1 MDCMAATQNQI
12 PITQVDIAI
21 HEIAVSITTQQSYP
35 DQLDDISN
43 RAYNLLE
50 RVIMKAKEQNIDI
63 RRFNYSDDESD
74 IEEEEEEADGNAKR
88 PPT

>member
-35 DQLDDISN
+35 DQLDDITN

-74 IEEEEEEADGNAKR
+74 IEEEEEEAD
-88 PPT
+88 

>member
-1 MDCMAATQNQI
+1 MDCMAANPNQI

-21 HEIAVSITTQQSYP
+21 HEIAVSITTQLNYP

-50 RVIMKAKEQNIDI
+50 RVMVKAREHNIDI
-63 RRFNYSDDESD
+63 RRFSYSETENDLED
-74 IEEEEEEADGNAKR
+74 EEEEAD
-88 PPT
+88 

>member
-1 MDCMAATQNQI
+1 MAANPNQI

-21 HEIAVSITTQQSYP
+21 HEIAVSITTQLNYP

-50 RVIMKAKEQNIDI
+50 RVMVKAREHNIDI
-63 RRFNYSDDESD
+63 RRFSYSEAENDLED
-74 IEEEEEEADGNAKR
+74 EEEEAD
-88 PPT
+88 

>member
-1 MDCMAATQNQI
+1 MAATRNQI

-35 DQLDDISN
+35 DQLDDITN

-74 IEEEEEEADGNAKR
+74 IEEEEEEAD
-88 PPT
+88 

>member
-1 MDCMAATQNQI
+1 MDCMAATPNHI

-35 DQLDDISN
+35 DQLDDIAN
-43 RAYNLLE
+43 RAYNLLD

-63 RRFNYSDDESD
+63 RRFNYSEYENDLED
-74 IEEEEEEADGNAKR
+74 EEEEAD
-88 PPT
+88 

>member
-21 HEIAVSITTQQSYP
+21 HEIAVSITTQLNYP

-43 RAYNLLE
+43 RAYTLLE
-50 RVIMKAKEQNIDI
+50 RVMVKAQEQNIDI
-63 RRFNYSDDESD
+63 RRFNYSDYESD
-74 IEEEEEEADGNAKR
+74 IEEEDEEAD
-88 PPT
+88 

>member
-74 IEEEEEEADGNAKR
+74 IEEEEEEAD
-88 PPT
+88 

>member
-1 MDCMAATQNQI
+1 MDCMAATPTHI

-35 DQLDDISN
+35 DQLDDIAN

-50 RVIMKAKEQNIDI
+50 RVIMKAQEQNIDI
-63 RRFNYSDDESD
+63 RRFNYSDYENDL
-74 IEEEEEEADGNAKR
+74 EEEEAD
-88 PPT
+88 

>member
-1 MDCMAATQNQI
+1 MAATQNHI

-21 HEIAVSITTQQSYP
+21 HEIAVSITTQLNYP

-50 RVIMKAKEQNIDI
+50 RVMVKAQEQNIDI
-63 RRFNYSDDESD
+63 RRFGYSDYESD
-74 IEEEEEEADGNAKR
+74 IEEEEEEEAD
-88 PPT
+88 

>member
-1 MDCMAATQNQI
+1 MGCMAATPNQI

-21 HEIAVSITTQQSYP
+21 HEIAVSITTQLNYP

-50 RVIMKAKEQNIDI
+50 RVMVKAKEHNIDI
-63 RRFNYSDDESD
+63 RRFSYSETENDL
-74 IEEEEEEADGNAKR
+74 EEEEEEAD
-88 PPT
+88 

>member
-1 MDCMAATQNQI
+1 MAATQNQI

-74 IEEEEEEADGNAKR
+74 IEEEEEEAD
-88 PPT
+88 